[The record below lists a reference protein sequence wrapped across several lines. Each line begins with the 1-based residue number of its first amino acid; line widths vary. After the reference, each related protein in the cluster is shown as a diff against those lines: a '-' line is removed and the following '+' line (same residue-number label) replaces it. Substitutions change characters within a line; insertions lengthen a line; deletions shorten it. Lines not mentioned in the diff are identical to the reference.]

1 MLKLDI
7 CSASWDFSRGR
18 CKTQHNTYPLTVQYY
33 TTRENSYKVGSTQ
46 FLTSIFLL
54 YFFFYKPCKSSHG
67 LFSKT
72 NASTFFPS
80 SLATTLQKQTWRV
93 TYGGKTSLAKD
104 IVQKAVSNKKSPNWS
119 KNNENTYK
127 QPWNYIVKSSIYKHN

>member
-1 MLKLDI
+1 MTSVLPVEIFPGEGVKPSIIHILWLYNIIPLGKILTKLVVPNFWPAYFFCI
-7 CSASWDFSRGR
+7 
-18 CKTQHNTYPLTVQYY
+18 
-33 TTRENSYKVGSTQ
+33 
-46 FLTSIFLL
+46 
-54 YFFFYKPCKSSHG
+54 FFFYKPCKSSHG